1 MKDYYIVLGVGRGAT
16 VEEIKKA
23 FRKLAHIHH
32 PDKGGDVEK
41 FKEINEA
48 YQYLMKNPGIPEKR
62 QDEYTAQ
69 DFVYRGGFHNP
80 RPSGCTVQMDANGNV
95 RIVYY

>member
-1 MKDYYIVLGVGRGAT
+1 MKDYHAILGLRYGAT
-16 VEEIKKA
+16 PEEIKKA

-32 PDKGGDVEK
+32 PDKGGNEEK

-48 YQYLMKNPGIPEKR
+48 YQYLQKNPGIPEKR

-69 DFVYRGGFHNP
+69 DFVYRGFYQYRGF
-80 RPSGCTVQMDANGNV
+80 TTQVDENGNI
-95 RIVYY
+95 RIVYF